1 MMRIGIG
8 SWTYGWSIGLKG
20 YPPPAKPMTALD
32 LLSRARDF
40 GIGLVQVA
48 DNLPLDQLPESEL
61 EELKQRAAE
70 WNIELEIG
78 TTGIVP
84 EHLLRFLKLAQYL
97 GARLVRS
104 LLSDIDSRPDLS
116 QAAAWLRE
124 ALPAFEGANVCL
136 ALENY
141 EKYTSRELAGLV
153 REIDSP
159 CLGVCLDTANS
170 LGAMETPAVVVG
182 ELAPF
187 VRSLHVKDFKIVR
200 VQSRMGYCVT
210 GCPVGDGMLNI
221 GWLLDEL
228 RAADSD
234 PNMIIEL
241 WTPYCGSVEETIVLE
256 QEWAARSVPFLKRY
270 AC

>member
-1 MMRIGIG
+1 MRTGIG
-8 SWTYGWSIGLKG
+8 SWTYGWSIGVKG
-20 YPPPAKPMTALD
+20 YPPPANPLTALD

-40 GIGLVQVA
+40 GIGLVQIA
-48 DNLPLDQLPESEL
+48 DNLPLDRLPESEL
-61 EELKQRAAE
+61 AELKRRAAE

-78 TTGIVP
+78 TTGVEP

-104 LLSDIDSRPDLS
+104 LLSDTHSRADLP
-116 QAAAWLRE
+116 QASAWLRE
-124 ALPAFEGANVCL
+124 VLPAFEDANVCL

-141 EKYTSRELAGLV
+141 ERYTSRELAGLV
-153 REIDSP
+153 HEIDSP
-159 CLGVCLDTANS
+159 CLGVCLDTVNS
-170 LGAMETPAVVVG
+170 LGAMETPAMVVG

-187 VRSLHVKDFKIVR
+187 VRSLHVKDFQIVR
-200 VQSRMGYCVT
+200 VESRMGYSVT
-210 GCPVGDGMLNI
+210 GCAVGDGMLNI

-228 RAADSD
+228 RAVGST

-241 WTPYCGSVEETIVLE
+241 WTPYCGSVEKTIALE
-256 QEWAARSVPFLKRY
+256 QEWASRSVTFLKRY